1 MRNGAV
7 PRRFFVVHMVA
18 AASVGPVEHPVF
30 LAHASILGIKSSS
43 RQRQVIL
50 LHHLCLI
57 TAFEPCE
64 NAGRHGLQRSKHLE
78 LHGAA

>member
-30 LAHASILGIKSSS
+30 LLHASILGIKKFAG
-43 RQRQVIL
+43 QPQVI
-50 LHHLCLI
+50 I
-57 TAFEPCE
+57 I
-64 NAGRHGLQRSKHLE
+64 
-78 LHGAA
+78 

>member
-30 LAHASILGIKSSS
+30 LLHASILGIKKFVGTTTSL
-43 RQRQVIL
+43 R
-50 LHHLCLI
+50 
-57 TAFEPCE
+57 F
-64 NAGRHGLQRSKHLE
+64 
-78 LHGAA
+78 AASTLPHNSL